1 MQLTGSDSSF
11 RSGYTFLVFFACLV
25 ISTAIYG
32 QEDTS
37 SMLSFMDEEE
47 APTINYAKASFKT
60 NRIIN
65 LHSIENTAPGVM
77 DVKISHRFGIINQGV
92 YDIFGLDV
100 AQMRIGY
107 DLGITDRLCIGGG
120 RSTLDKAFDGYIKYK
135 VLRQSSGKRNMP
147 ISVSLVA
154 GMALKTI
161 KYSEPDRVNYFWSR
175 GYYNFHL
182 LLARKFSEAFTLQ
195 LTPSMVHR
203 NLTKTKAEVNDVF
216 ALGIGARQ
224 KITKRLT
231 VNLEYIYVLPDQ
243 LAEQYVNS
251 LSVGFDLETGGH
263 VFQMHFTNS
272 QGMNENAFITETV
285 NKWDKFEFRFGFNLS
300 RVFTLWD
307 PKRS

>member
-1 MQLTGSDSSF
+1 MRSS
-11 RSGYTFLVFFACLV
+11 YTFLVFFVCLV

-107 DLGITDRLCIGGG
+107 DLGITDRLCRGGG
-120 RSTLDKAFDGYIKYK
+120 RSTLDKAFDGNVKYK

>member
-1 MQLTGSDSSF
+1 MRSS
-11 RSGYTFLVFFACLV
+11 YTFLVFFVCLV

-120 RSTLDKAFDGYIKYK
+120 RSTLDKAFDGYVKYK

-147 ISVSLVA
+147 VSVSLVA

>member
-1 MQLTGSDSSF
+1 MRSS
-11 RSGYTFLVFFACLV
+11 YTFLVFFVCLV